1 MKISRELPILL
12 LSAAAVAWPILKAY
26 AGWKEDLAAAINAEH
41 GCAVR
46 ELTKVIERE
55 AKGMRL
61 AVATVHCADGR
72 KFTAGKV
79 NDGPFIFEQ
88 CDAPGARACP

>member
-1 MKISRELPILL
+1 MKIARDLPVLL
-12 LSAAAVAWPILKAY
+12 LSAAAVAWPILNAY

-55 AKGMRL
+55 AKGVSF
-61 AVATVHCADGR
+61 AVATVHCVDGR

-79 NDGPFIFEQ
+79 ENQPFIFEQ
-88 CDAPGARACP
+88 CDAPGKRACP